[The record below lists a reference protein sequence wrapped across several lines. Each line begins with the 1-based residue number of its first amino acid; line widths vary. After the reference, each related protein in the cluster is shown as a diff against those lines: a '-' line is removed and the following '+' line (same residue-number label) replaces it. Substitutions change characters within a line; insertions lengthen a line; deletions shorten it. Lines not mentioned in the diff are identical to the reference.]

1 MSSLEE
7 KDKRVNGLMSVGTG
21 LYGMTHHN
29 FGRCSRLHGNDGGG
43 RGNGGGEYLSI
54 ECPGRGF
61 PPRIGSGAG
70 SARERREGEGTCETG
85 FRRER
90 GVLFAYSVR
99 FSNNRQALV
108 KTAVPRLDA
117 TI

>member
-1 MSSLEE
+1 MSSLER
-7 KDKRVNGLMSVGTG
+7 KDKRVNGLMSVGTR

-29 FGRCSRLHGNDGGG
+29 FGRGSRLHGNDG
-43 RGNGGGEYLSI
+43 
-54 ECPGRGF
+54 
-61 PPRIGSGAG
+61 
-70 SARERREGEGTCETG
+70 GEGTCETG